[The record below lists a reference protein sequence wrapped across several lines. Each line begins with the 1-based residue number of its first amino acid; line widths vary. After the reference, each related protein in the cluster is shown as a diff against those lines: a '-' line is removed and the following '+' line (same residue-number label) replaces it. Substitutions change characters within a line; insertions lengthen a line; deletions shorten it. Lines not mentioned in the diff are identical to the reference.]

1 MKVKDQP
8 DHPIVD
14 DLSPPA
20 KRCARMYVISVLLGK
35 GTSRNSVEHAYSSKL
50 RFLHCPCDCL
60 ELPISWFMDWDH
72 RVDYLQR
79 DRDTLITQAKT
90 SCSLWGYGLSTS
102 VSKHTLQIHHST
114 GCYL

>member
-35 GTSRNSVEHAYSSKL
+35 GTSRNSVEHCIFFQAAILALSL
-50 RFLHCPCDCL
+50 RL
-60 ELPISWFMDWDH
+60 S
-72 RVDYLQR
+72 RATYL
-79 DRDTLITQAKT
+79 LVH
-90 SCSLWGYGLSTS
+90 GLGSQS
-102 VSKHTLQIHHST
+102 
-114 GCYL
+114 